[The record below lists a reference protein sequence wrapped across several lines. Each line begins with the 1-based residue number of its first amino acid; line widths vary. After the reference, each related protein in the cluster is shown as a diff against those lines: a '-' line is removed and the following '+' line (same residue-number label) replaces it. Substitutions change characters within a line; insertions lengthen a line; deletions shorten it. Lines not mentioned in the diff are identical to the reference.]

1 MQKTNASLQM
11 ASVIKAN
18 PPIQINGKRGSVSSA
33 SSKSSVASLT
43 RENSTNELE
52 DWQRTNEERQTDINT
67 ESILKELREDIEQA
81 RDPSIPLSTLEKQ
94 LKDNITSGRDKF
106 KTLKQVRSGNTK
118 RRIDT

>member
-1 MQKTNASLQM
+1 MIFYFNLQKTNASLQM

-67 ESILKELREDIEQA
+67 ESILKVISLM
-81 RDPSIPLSTLEKQ
+81 
-94 LKDNITSGRDKF
+94 
-106 KTLKQVRSGNTK
+106 
-118 RRIDT
+118 